1 MATLD
6 FGVRPVRRI
15 NYNRVVSLPKDWL
28 RDKGIEDRGS
38 IACRMNEAGDL
49 VLSAIPDR
57 EGKIR
62 YRDLGRAELGGT
74 PAPGPTIAVTRGA
87 S

>member
-6 FGVRPVRRI
+6 FGIRPVRCI

-28 RDKGIEDRGS
+28 RDKGIENRGS
-38 IACRMNEAGDL
+38 VACRMNESGDL
-49 VLSAIPDR
+49 VLSAIPNT
-57 EGKIR
+57 EGEVKPQ
-62 YRDLGRAELGGT
+62 DLERAELAGR
-74 PAPGPTIAVTRGA
+74 PAPVPPHATTKGA